1 MGIRKFRTATILVPI
16 WTTDLAKALLE
27 RIMTDGAA
35 VVRVF
40 PHHPLRL
47 FTLQRSS
54 LRYRRNAQR
63 LAVLRDGAPGDD
75 ESLLAEQVGDAAVG

>member
-1 MGIRKFRTATILVPI
+1 MGIRNFRTATILVPI
-16 WTTDLAKALLE
+16 RTMDPASALLE
-27 RIMTDGAA
+27 SIMTDGAA

-40 PHHPLRL
+40 PHHSLWL
-47 FTLQRSS
+47 STLQRLS
-54 LRYRRNAQR
+54 LRHRRNAQR